1 MRPRLK
7 QSWLMIIFVVFA
19 SAGKVSARV
28 DTLKDTTDVED
39 CLIYSYE
46 NCDAEETG
54 ENCRR
59 FNGGGVDNIGVGNY
73 GSTAEK
79 RVLFKLP
86 GWNDTIPDSSE
97 LKVYCYVQGTI
108 LSRYLIAYP
117 LTREFFEGNENLHDL
132 GYYPDPDSGATWLH
146 AYLDVGDADSVNW
159 SDPGGD
165 YTTAVACSVNITG
178 TGQYFTMKN
187 FNRIL
192 NYWDTSGSNYGFIL
206 VNANNDPPFNSQKI
220 IKSSESGPDYYPL
233 VLLYTADSSAQ
244 TVRRSQVIRSLLR
257 N

>member
-7 QSWLMIIFVVFA
+7 QSCLMIIFVVFA
-19 SAGKVSARV
+19 STGMVSARV
-28 DTLKDTTDVED
+28 DTLKDSIDVED

-59 FNGGGVDNIGVGNY
+59 FNGGSVLNMGVGNY
-73 GSTAEK
+73 GSAAEK

-97 LKVYCYVQGTI
+97 LKVYCYIQSSIVPRR
-108 LSRYLIAYP
+108 LFVYP
-117 LTREFFEGNENLHDL
+117 LTRQFFEGNENRHNL
-132 GYYPDPDSGATWLH
+132 GFYPDPDSGATWLH
-146 AYLDVGDADSVNW
+146 AYLDVGDGDSVSW
-159 SDPGGD
+159 TSAGGD
-165 YTTAVACSVNITG
+165 YNTGVACTTTINDAG
-178 TGQYFTMKN
+178 RYFTFTG

-192 NYWDTSGSNYGFIL
+192 TYWDTSGSNYGFIII
-206 VNANNDPPFNSQKI
+206 NENNDPPFNSQKI
-220 IKSSESGPDYYPL
+220 IKSSESGSRYYPL

-244 TVRRSQVIRSLLR
+244 SVRRSQVIRSLLR

>member
-1 MRPRLK
+1 MSPRLK

-19 SAGKVSARV
+19 STEMVSARV
-28 DTLKDTTDVED
+28 DTLKDSTDVED

-59 FNGGGVDNIGVGNY
+59 FNGGGVLNMGVGNY
-73 GSTAEK
+73 GSTDEK

-97 LKVYCYVQGTI
+97 LKVYCYLQSSI
-108 LSRYLIAYP
+108 LPRYLIACP
-117 LTREFFEGNENLHDL
+117 LTRETFEGTENLHNL
-132 GYYPDPDSGATWLH
+132 GYYPDPDSGGTWLH

-159 SDPGGD
+159 SNPGGD

-178 TGQYFTMKN
+178 IGQYFTMKN

-206 VNANNDPPFNSQKI
+206 INANNVPASSSQKI
-220 IKSSESGPDYYPL
+220 IKSSESGSDYYPL
-233 VLLYTADSSAQ
+233 VLLYTADSSVQ
-244 TVRRSQVIRSLLR
+244 SVRRSQVVLSLLR